1 MVDRNAVCRSRQATS
16 SGIRLWTFI
25 AQVVLCFK
33 PTSTCFQ
40 AIYHQNVDNRKC
52 LYTGCNGNFIGMWT
66 VGIFAEYFSNVNY
79 SGRWSGT
86 VSKGE
91 KSPTMFTFGDKL
103 GNSIEFLQFG
113 RCLTCWNRWSN
124 LKRFFVIRRLFMIE
138 VQFVAIAKQ
147 FLVLRFFFWNSL
159 DAINFEKILEIICI
173 LNFKFQISN

>member
-1 MVDRNAVCRSRQATS
+1 MRFAVRDRRRHLVSDCEPLLHRWCFVSNLHQHAFKQSTIKMLTTANAYIRAAMEISLECGRLESLLNIFRMWIIPAAEVERFRKAKNRQ
-16 SGIRLWTFI
+16 RCLH
-25 AQVVLCFK
+25 L
-33 PTSTCFQ
+33 
-40 AIYHQNVDNRKC
+40 AI
-52 LYTGCNGNFIGMWT
+52 
-66 VGIFAEYFSNVNY
+66 
-79 SGRWSGT
+79 
-86 VSKGE
+86 
-91 KSPTMFTFGDKL
+91 
-103 GNSIEFLQFG
+103 NSIEFLQFG